1 VVVVQTV
8 HRDALAVALQ
18 FAAHLETGPRKQ
30 GCSSVPASRASDR
43 PAQPAQPATASQEGL
58 DNTPPFREDA
68 GVSGERRVKKA
79 SL

>member
-1 VVVVQTV
+1 MVVVQTV

-43 PAQPAQPATASQEGL
+43 PASPASPASQEGL

>member
-1 VVVVQTV
+1 MVVVQTV

-43 PAQPAQPATASQEGL
+43 PASPASQEGL